1 MQSHFLLMAIFAFFV
16 SLVFAVIAKD
26 SAREQARLG
35 GLMFGGFMLVGIVVS
50 WLMYPFPL
58 R

>member
-1 MQSHFLLMAIFAFFV
+1 V
-16 SLVFAVIAKD
+16 SLVIAVIAKD
-26 SAREQARLG
+26 SARDQARLG
-35 GLMFGGFMLVGIVVS
+35 GLMFGGFMLVGVVVS